1 MGRSQTEGIFDMGF
15 RNAAKKDGNQTQIV
29 RELRAMYFQVDIVHR
44 LKKLYDLVVTG
55 KDSEGEVRTLR
66 VEIKMPNEKLTVDEQ
81 EYHDRNMYPETLL
94 IAYKTEDI
102 LEWFGR
108 I

>member
-1 MGRSQTEGIFDMGF
+1 MSHKRPPSGGKVD
-15 RNAAKKDGNQTQIV
+15 ANQSQIV
-29 RELRAMYFQVDIVHR
+29 RELRALGFRVDIVSQ

-55 KDSEGEVRTLR
+55 QTNVRNGFRDTLTLR
-66 VEIKMPNEKLTVDEQ
+66 VEIKMPGCGLTVDEQ
-81 EYHDRNMYPETLL
+81 EYWDAEPFPRTLI
-94 IAYKTEDI
+94 IAHNTEDI

>member
-1 MGRSQTEGIFDMGF
+1 MGLRYASK
-15 RNAAKKDGNQTQIV
+15 ADGNQAQIV
-29 RELRAMYFQVDIVHR
+29 RELRAMGFRVDLVHR

-55 KDSEGEVRTLR
+55 KVGVTGEVRTLR
-66 VEIKMPNEKLTVDEQ
+66 VEVKIEGEDLSPDEK
-81 EYHDRNMYPETLL
+81 EYWSAEPFQETLI

-102 LEWFGR
+102 LNWYGR

>member
-1 MGRSQTEGIFDMGF
+1 MSHQRPPSGGKVD
-15 RNAAKKDGNQTQIV
+15 ANQAQIV
-29 RELRAMYFQVDIVHR
+29 RELRALGFRVDIVSQ

-55 KDSEGEVRTLR
+55 RKNFDGDRELGYIIASVR
-66 VEIKMPNEKLTVDEQ
+66 VEIKMPNCDLTVDEK
-81 EYHDRNMYPETLL
+81 EYWSAESYPETLI
-94 IAYKTEDI
+94 IANDTEDI